1 LTLGARPESIRIHDL
16 ASPALPAAV
25 REMMEGAV
33 AMTGA
38 VSLDAEHLLG
48 AAVEQT
54 GLDDFGDDGFR
65 EPLAQLLDAI
75 EREAQLSP
83 FGRLSTFAMLLQLAK
98 NRLLVEDVCKRH
110 PEIAS
115 VEIRAPI
122 VIAGLQRTGTTHLH
136 NLLSADPQ
144 LRHLP
149 YWESLEPVPS
159 PLEPPGPE
167 GRDPRELR
175 TELAL
180 AFQEQVMPHFK
191 CMHEMTVDHAHE
203 EIHLLAIDF
212 STMLFEALFPLPS
225 WRDHYLGRDQTP
237 HYAYLRKV
245 LQVLTWL
252 RGGTRWVLK
261 SPQHMEQLGPLLKTF
276 PDATVVL
283 THRDPTPVTAS
294 VATMVAYGARM
305 HCERIDL
312 PFLGRYWA
320 DRTERMLR
328 ACLRDRD
335 ALPAGRSLDVRFHEY
350 MRDDRAVV
358 RRIYERAGQDLPE
371 SSVAAMDDYVAAHPR
386 GRNGRVDYRLSD
398 FGLRAEELRER
409 FRFYVD
415 RFQLE
420 EEAAAP

>member
-1 LTLGARPESIRIHDL
+1 MMD
-16 ASPALPAAV
+16 AV
-25 REMMEGAV
+25 VSMSGPI
-33 AMTGA
+33 
-38 VSLDAEHLLG
+38 SLDSEHVLG
-48 AAVEQT
+48 VAVEQA

-65 EPLAQLLDAI
+65 EPLEQLLDAI
-75 EREAQLSP
+75 REEARLSP
-83 FGRLSTFAMLLQLAK
+83 FGRVTTFAMLLQLAK
-98 NRLLVEDVCKRH
+98 NRLLVEDLWKRN
-110 PEIAS
+110 PEIAA

-159 PLEPPGPE
+159 SADARGPD
-167 GRDPRELR
+167 GRDARELR
-175 TELAL
+175 TEVAL

-225 WRDHYLGRDQTP
+225 WRDRYLARDQRP
-237 HYAYLRKV
+237 HYAHLRKV

-261 SPQHMEQLGPLLKTF
+261 SPQHMEQLEPLLSTF

-305 HCERIDL
+305 HCDRIDL
-312 PFLGRYWA
+312 PFLGSYWA

-328 ACLRDRD
+328 ACLRDRE
-335 ALPAGRSLDVRFHEY
+335 ALPAERSLDVPFHEY

-358 RRIYERAGQDLPE
+358 RNVYERAGQPLP
-371 SSVAAMDDYVAAHPR
+371 STSIAAMDAYVAAHPR
-386 GRNGRVDYRLSD
+386 GRHGRVDYRLGD

-409 FRFYVD
+409 FRFYVE
-415 RFQLE
+415 RFGLE
-420 EEAAAP
+420 EEAVAV

>member
-1 LTLGARPESIRIHDL
+1 LTRGVRPENVRIHDL
-16 ASPALPAAV
+16 ASPGLPAAV
-25 REMMEGAV
+25 REMMQAAV
-33 AMTGA
+33 AMTGP
-38 VSLDAEHLLG
+38 VSLDEDRLLG
-48 AAVEQT
+48 TAVEQT

-65 EPLAQLLDAI
+65 EPLAQLLESI
-75 EREAQLSP
+75 GREAKLSP
-83 FGRLSTFAMLLQLAK
+83 FGRVSTFAMLLQLAK
-98 NRLLVEDVCKRH
+98 NRLLVEDFCKRH
-110 PEIAS
+110 PEIAA

-136 NLLSADPQ
+136 TRLSADPR

-159 PLEPPGPE
+159 PSDERDLD

-212 STMLFEALFPLPS
+212 STMLFEALFPLPG
-225 WRDHYLGRDQTP
+225 WRDSYLGRDQTP

-261 SPQHMEQLGPLLKTF
+261 SPQHMEQLGPLLRTF

-305 HCERIDL
+305 HSETIDL

-328 ACLRDRD
+328 ACIRDRD
-335 ALPAGRSLDVRFHEY
+335 ALPAERSLDILFHEY

-358 RRIYERAGQDLPE
+358 RKIYERAGQELPA
-371 SSVAAMDDYVAAHPR
+371 SSVGAMDAYVAAHPR
-386 GRNGRVDYRLSD
+386 GRHGRVDYRLGD
-398 FGLRAEELRER
+398 FGLRADELRER
-409 FRFYVD
+409 FRCYVE
-415 RFQLE
+415 RFDLE
-420 EEAAAP
+420 EEAVAL